1 MPNQTNIVVLVNE
14 YIEYLNLARNY
25 SSNTIISYKI
35 DLKQFTDF
43 LIKSFH
49 GENDFSEKEL
59 NNLKIDIS
67 DIDLLML
74 KSFIADLFEKQ
85 KLDIKRA
92 RKFSNRSI
100 SRKISV
106 IKSFFKYLYKKGII
120 KSNIATGLGF
130 PKLEKKLPSYLSM
143 NEINELLDKVGDDEL
158 NFLNK
163 AIIEMFY
170 GTGIRLTELI
180 NIKLNDV
187 NFSNNTVKV
196 LGKGSKQR
204 IVPFGSKAET
214 ALKNYIQIRDI
225 INLNKLDLLFMS
237 KKGKKLYAVEVRRM
251 VKKNLSTVT
260 DIKKNSPH
268 VLRHSFATHLL
279 DNGADIRAVKDLLG
293 HENLST
299 TQIYTHVNPEKL
311 KKVYKQAHPK
321 A

>member
-1 MPNQTNIVVLVNE
+1 MQKQTDIVILVNE
-14 YIEYLNLARNY
+14 FIEYLNLARNY
-25 SSNTIISYKI
+25 SNNTIISYRI

-43 LIKSFH
+43 LILTFH
-49 GENDFSEKEL
+49 GEHDYTAEEL
-59 NNLKIDIS
+59 NVLKIDVKS
-67 DIDLLML
+67 VDLFLL

-85 KLDIKRA
+85 KLDIKKA
-92 RKFSNRSI
+92 RMFSNRSI

-106 IKSFFKYLYKKGII
+106 IKSFFKYLYKKGMV
-120 KSNIATGLGF
+120 KANIATGLGF
-130 PKLEKKLPSYLSM
+130 PKIEKKLPSYLSI

-158 NFLNK
+158 SFINK
-163 AIIEMFY
+163 AIIEVFY
-170 GTGIRLTELI
+170 ATGIRLTELI
-180 NIKLNDV
+180 NIRLDDV

-204 IVPFGSKAET
+204 IVPFGSKAE
-214 ALKNYIQIRDI
+214 AAIKNYIQIRQI
-225 INLNKLDLLFMS
+225 ININNLDLLFVS
-237 KKGKKLYAVEVRRM
+237 KKGKKLYAAEVRKM
-251 VKKNLSTVT
+251 VKKKLSTVT
-260 DIKKNSPH
+260 DIKKKSPH

>member
-1 MPNQTNIVVLVNE
+1 MRKQTNILVLVVE
-14 YIEYLNLARNY
+14 FIEYLNLARNY
-25 SSNTIISYKI
+25 SGNTIISYRI

-43 LIKSFH
+43 LILTFH
-49 GENDFSEKEL
+49 GEHDFSDEEL
-59 NNLKIDIS
+59 NALEIDVS
-67 DIDLLML
+67 AIDLLLL
-74 KSFIADLFEKQ
+74 KSYVADLFEKQ
-85 KLDIKRA
+85 KLDIKKA

-106 IKSFFKYLYKKGII
+106 LKSFFKYLYKKGYV

-143 NEINELLDKVGDDEL
+143 NEINQLLDRVGSDEMS
-158 NFLNK
+158 FINK
-163 AIIEMFY
+163 AIIEVFY
-170 GTGIRLTELI
+170 STGIRLSELI
-180 NIKLNDV
+180 NIKFDDV
-187 NFSNNTVKV
+187 KFSNNTVKV
-196 LGKGSKQR
+196 MGKGSKQR
-204 IVPFGSKAET
+204 IIPFGSKAEI
-214 ALKNYIQIRDI
+214 AIKNYIQIRNI
-225 INLNKLDLLFMS
+225 INVNNLDLLFMS
-237 KKGKKLYAVEVRRM
+237 KKGKKLYAAEVRKM

-260 DIKKNSPH
+260 NIKKNSPH

-299 TQIYTHVNPEKL
+299 TQVYTHVNPEKL

>member
-1 MPNQTNIVVLVNE
+1 MRNQTNIIVLVAE
-14 YIEYLNLARNY
+14 FIEYLNLARNY
-25 SSNTIISYKI
+25 SINTIISYRI

-43 LIKSFH
+43 LILTFH
-49 GENDFSEKEL
+49 GEHDFSDEEL
-59 NNLKIDIS
+59 NALEIDVS
-67 DIDLLML
+67 SIDLLLL
-74 KSFIADLFEKQ
+74 KSYVADLFEKQ
-85 KLDIKRA
+85 KLDIKKA

-106 IKSFFKYLYKKGII
+106 LKSFFKYLYKKGYV

-143 NEINELLDKVGDDEL
+143 NEINQLLDRVGSDEMS
-158 NFLNK
+158 FINK
-163 AIIEMFY
+163 AIIEVFY
-170 GTGIRLTELI
+170 STGIRLSELI
-180 NIKLNDV
+180 NIKIDDV

-196 LGKGSKQR
+196 MGKGSKQR

-214 ALKNYIQIRDI
+214 AVKNYMQIREI
-225 INLNKLDLLFMS
+225 ININKLDLLFMS
-237 KKGKKLYAVEVRRM
+237 KKGKKLYAAEVRKM

-260 DIKKNSPH
+260 NIKKNSPH

-299 TQIYTHVNPEKL
+299 TQVYTHVNPEKL

>member
-1 MPNQTNIVVLVNE
+1 MQKQTNIILLVSE
-14 YIEYLNLARNY
+14 FIEYLNLARNY
-25 SSNTIISYKI
+25 SSNTIISYGI

-43 LIKSFH
+43 LIKTFH
-49 GENDFSEKEL
+49 GEHDYSEEEL
-59 NNLKIDIS
+59 KDLKIDVNS
-67 DIDLLML
+67 VDLLLL
-74 KSFIADLFEKQ
+74 KSFVSDLFEKQ
-85 KLDIKRA
+85 KLDIKKA
-92 RKFSNRSI
+92 RMFSNRSI

-106 IKSFFKYLYKKGII
+106 LKSFFKYLYKKSYI

-130 PKLEKKLPSYLSM
+130 PKIEKKLPSYLSM
-143 NEINELLDKVGDDEL
+143 NEINQLLDKGGDDEL
-158 NFLNK
+158 NFINK

-170 GTGIRLTELI
+170 GTGIRLSELI

-187 NFSNNTVKV
+187 NFSNCTVKV

-204 IVPFGSKAET
+204 IVPFGGKAET
-214 ALKNYIQIRDI
+214 ALTNYLQIRNI
-225 INLNKLDLLFMS
+225 INLNNLDLLFMS
-237 KKGKKLYAVEVRRM
+237 KKGRKLYATEIRRM
-251 VKKNLSTVT
+251 VKKNISTVT

>member
-1 MPNQTNIVVLVNE
+1 MSIQTNLFELVKE
-14 YIEYLNLARNY
+14 FIEYLNLARNY
-25 SSNTIISYKI
+25 SNNTIVSYGI
-35 DLKQFTDF
+35 DLKQFADF
-43 LIKSFH
+43 LILSTFADK
-49 GENDFSEKEL
+49 DFTTEEL
-59 NNLKIDIS
+59 NKLEIDVRS
-67 DIDLLML
+67 VDLLLL
-74 KSFIADLFEKQ
+74 KSFVADLFEKQ
-85 KLDIKRA
+85 KLDIKKT

-106 IKSFFKYLYKKGII
+106 LKSFFKYLYKKGIV

-130 PKLEKKLPSYLSM
+130 PKMEKKLPSYLSM

-158 NFLNK
+158 NFINK
-163 AIIEMFY
+163 AIIEVFY
-170 GTGIRLTELI
+170 STGIRLTELI
-180 NIKLNDV
+180 NIRIEDV
-187 NFSNNTVKV
+187 NFTNNTVKV

-204 IVPFGSKAET
+204 IVPFGSKA
-214 ALKNYIQIRDI
+214 AQAINNYIQIREI
-225 INLNKLDLLFMS
+225 ININKLDLLFMS
-237 KKGKKLYAVEVRRM
+237 KKGKKLYPEEVRKM

-260 DIKKNSPH
+260 DIKKKSPH

-279 DNGADIRAVKDLLG
+279 ENGADIRAVKDLLG

>member
-1 MPNQTNIVVLVNE
+1 MSIQTNLFELVKE
-14 YIEYLNLARNY
+14 FIEYLNLARNY
-25 SSNTIISYKI
+25 SNNTIVSYGI
-35 DLKQFTDF
+35 DLKQFADF
-43 LIKSFH
+43 LILSTFGDK
-49 GENDFSEKEL
+49 DFTTEEL
-59 NNLKIDIS
+59 NKLEIDVRS
-67 DIDLLML
+67 VDLLLL
-74 KSFIADLFEKQ
+74 KSFVADLFEKQ
-85 KLDIKRA
+85 KLDIKKT

-106 IKSFFKYLYKKGII
+106 LKSFFKYLYKKGIV

-130 PKLEKKLPSYLSM
+130 PKMEKKLPSYLSM

-158 NFLNK
+158 NFINK
-163 AIIEMFY
+163 AIIEVFY
-170 GTGIRLTELI
+170 STGIRLTELI
-180 NIKLNDV
+180 NIRIEDV
-187 NFSNNTVKV
+187 NFANNTVKV

-204 IVPFGSKAET
+204 IVPFGSKA
-214 ALKNYIQIRDI
+214 AQAINNYIQIREI
-225 INLNKLDLLFMS
+225 ININKLDLLFMS
-237 KKGKKLYAVEVRRM
+237 KKGKKLYPEEVRKM

-260 DIKKNSPH
+260 DIKKKSPH

-279 DNGADIRAVKDLLG
+279 ENGADIRAVKDLLG

>member
-1 MPNQTNIVVLVNE
+1 MRNQTNIIVLVAE
-14 YIEYLNLARNY
+14 FIEYLNLARNY
-25 SSNTIISYKI
+25 SINTIISYRI

-43 LIKSFH
+43 LILTFH
-49 GENDFSEKEL
+49 GEHDFSDEEL
-59 NNLKIDIS
+59 NALEIDVS
-67 DIDLLML
+67 SIDLLLL
-74 KSFIADLFEKQ
+74 KSYVADLFEKQ
-85 KLDIKRA
+85 KLDIKKA

-106 IKSFFKYLYKKGII
+106 LKSFFKYLYKKGYV

-143 NEINELLDKVGDDEL
+143 NEINQLLDRVGNDEMS
-158 NFLNK
+158 FINK
-163 AIIEMFY
+163 AIIEVFY
-170 GTGIRLTELI
+170 STGIRLSELI
-180 NIKLNDV
+180 NIKIDDI

-196 LGKGSKQR
+196 MGKGSKQR

-214 ALKNYIQIRDI
+214 AVKNYMQIREI
-225 INLNKLDLLFMS
+225 ININKLDLLFMS
-237 KKGKKLYAVEVRRM
+237 KKGKKLYAAEVRKM

-260 DIKKNSPH
+260 NIKKNSPH

-299 TQIYTHVNPEKL
+299 TQVYTHVNPEKL

>member
-1 MPNQTNIVVLVNE
+1 MQKQTNIILLVNE
-14 YIEYLNLARNY
+14 FIEYLNLARNY
-25 SSNTIISYKI
+25 SNNTIISYRI

-43 LIKSFH
+43 LILSYY
-49 GENDFSEKEL
+49 GEKDFTEEEL
-59 NNLKIDIS
+59 NELTVDITS
-67 DIDLLML
+67 VDLLML
-74 KSFIADLFEKQ
+74 KSYVADLFEKQ
-85 KLDIKRA
+85 KLDIKKA
-92 RKFSNRSI
+92 RKYSNRSI

-106 IKSFFKYLYKKGII
+106 LKSFFKYLYKKGYI
-120 KSNIATGLGF
+120 KSNLSTGLGF
-130 PKLEKKLPSYLSM
+130 PKIEKKLPSYLSI

-158 NFLNK
+158 SFMNK

-170 GTGIRLTELI
+170 GTGIRLSELI
-180 NIKLNDV
+180 NIKLLDV
-187 NFSNNTVKV
+187 NFTNNNVKV

-214 ALKNYIQIRDI
+214 AVKNYLQIREI
-225 INLNKLDLLFMS
+225 INVNNLDLLFMS
-237 KKGKKLYAVEVRRM
+237 KKGKKLYAKEVRLM
-251 VKKNLSTVT
+251 VKKSLSTVT

>member
-1 MPNQTNIVVLVNE
+1 MPKQTNIFLLVNE
-14 YIEYLNLARNY
+14 FIEYLNLARNY
-25 SSNTIISYKI
+25 SNNTIISYGI

-43 LIKSFH
+43 LVKTFH
-49 GENDFSEKEL
+49 GESDYSDDELKEL
-59 NNLKIDIS
+59 ELDVS
-67 DIDLLML
+67 SVDLILL
-74 KSFIADLFEKQ
+74 KSFAADLFEKQ
-85 KLDIKRA
+85 KLDIKKA

-106 IKSFFKYLYKKGII
+106 LKSFFKYLYKKGYI
-120 KSNIATGLGF
+120 KSNIAAGLGF
-130 PKLEKKLPSYLSM
+130 PKIEKKLPSYLSM
-143 NEINELLDKVGDDEL
+143 NEINELLDRVGSDEL
-158 NFLNK
+158 NFINK
-163 AIIEMFY
+163 AIIEVFY
-170 GTGIRLTELI
+170 GTGIRLNELI

-204 IVPFGSKAET
+204 IVPFGSKAQI
-214 ALKNYIQIRDI
+214 AVKNYLEIRNI
-225 INLNKLDLLFMS
+225 INLNNLDLLFVS
-237 KKGKKLYAVEVRRM
+237 NKGKKLYATEVRRM
-251 VKKNLSTVT
+251 VKKNISSVT